1 MSKVNDAK
9 EQFLPFLSRSAQS
22 RLRHDFCFSSLSSKS
37 SFDVFDSEV
46 IEKLTKP
53 PSLPESRLDAFF
65 HHSTLFL
72 SLPFLPPLFQSI
84 FLGRPTGY
92 TDVLIHSFQTLLLP
106 LSPFRLFFLSSLP
119 SSLFLP
125 SQSSFTPRISFTF
138 NQFEYQRFPGS
149 L

>member
-22 RLRHDFCFSSLSSKS
+22 RLRHDFCSSSLSSKS

-53 PSLPESRLDAFF
+53 PSLSESRLDAFF

-72 SLPFLPPLFQSI
+72 SFPPSPLPVHLS
-84 FLGRPTGY
+84 RSTNR
-92 TDVLIHSFQTLLLP
+92 IHRCPHPSFQTLLLP
-106 LSPFRLFFLSSLP
+106 LSPFRLFFLSSLS

-125 SQSSFTPRISFTF
+125 SQSSYSPWISSTF
-138 NQFEYQRFPGS
+138 DQFQYQRFPGS